1 MSESLENWDK
11 VAAFALT
18 LPGSEAG
25 SSYRMPNVKVAA
37 NGREF
42 VWTGHEAHTSFAAA
56 IDLDTVEILKE
67 TEPETYWQSP
77 HYEGYPAVLIRYD
90 SPDPER
96 VRSVIERAFEYTAAK
111 KPVKPRKK
119 K

>member
-1 MSESLENWDK
+1 VSEPLDSFDK
-11 VAAFALT
+11 ALAFALS
-18 LPGSEAG
+18 LPGTERSTAHG
-25 SSYRMPNVKVAA
+25 KPCAKLAA
-37 NGREF
+37 NRRGF
-42 VWTGHEAHTSFAAA
+42 LFTGHESDTSFAVS

-77 HYEGYPAVLIRYD
+77 HYVGWPAILIRYD

-96 VRSVIERAFEYTAAK
+96 VRRVIEQARDRAAAK
-111 KPVKPRKK
+111 KPVRPRKK